1 MPRYLVRARVTTAF
15 IARLSAHPTDRT
27 AVIGKL
33 IEDAGGKLVGWY
45 FSPEDCMV
53 SEIVE
58 VPEASTLDAANLAV
72 IAGGTVD
79 PSTLECSRILTG
91 AELADT
97 LRAAATVAY
106 TPPQ

>member
-15 IARLSAHPTDRT
+15 IARLSANPTDRT
-27 AVIGKL
+27 EVLGRL
-33 IEDAGGKLVGWY
+33 IEDAGGKLLGWY

-53 SEIVE
+53 SEIVD
-58 VPEASTLDAANLAV
+58 VPEASTLDAVNLAV

-79 PSTLECSRILTG
+79 PSTVAVSRVLTG

-97 LRAAATVAY
+97 LRAAAAVSY
-106 TPPQ
+106 TPPT